1 MRSTLLAGLLL
12 ASLAFAAGCKPAAPT
27 PAAPNAPASAASS
40 GPAASAA
47 APAGAPLD
55 VVAVNTPL
63 AAFAKLIGGDLV
75 DVTMPVPD
83 DRDPA
88 FWAPRAEDVARMQKA
103 AVIVLNGA
111 GHEKWRASTSLPE
124 SRVVDTADRFKSQW
138 IETSEGVTHSHGV
151 EGAHSHKGVAFTT
164 WVDPALAVEQADAIR
179 AAFAKARP
187 DAAATF
193 MANYTTLKT
202 ELESIDR
209 ELEGAIHNQQSLPIV
224 MSHPVYDYLIRRFAL
239 NARTV
244 HWEPEEMPPQEE
256 WDALAALLKEHP
268 ARWMVWEDTPSDA
281 IRAKLLEHGVECVVF
296 RPAGNLGPGAKPEE
310 WLAIQRENA
319 RELAKVYE

>member
-1 MRSTLLAGLLL
+1 MRSPLFAGLLL
-12 ASLAFAAGCKPAAPT
+12 AAVSLTGGCKPAAPT
-27 PAAPNAPASAASS
+27 ATTPAAPSAPGASTSTT
-40 GPAASAA
+40 A
-47 APAGAPLD
+47 APSTAVLD

-63 AAFAKLIGGDLV
+63 AVFAKLIGGDLV
-75 DVTMPVPD
+75 DVTMPVPA

-88 FWAPRAEDVARMQKA
+88 FWSPRAADVERMQKA
-103 AVIVLNGA
+103 AVIILNGA

-124 SRVVDTADRFKSQW
+124 SRVVDSADRFKSQW
-138 IETSEGVTHSHGV
+138 IETSDGVTHSHGV
-151 EGAHSHKGVAFTT
+151 EGAHTHKGVAFTT
-164 WVDPALAVEQADAIR
+164 WIDPSLAVEQADAIR

-193 MANYTTLKT
+193 MTNYTKLKA

-209 ELEGAIHNQQSLPIV
+209 ELESAIHNQQSLPIV
-224 MSHPVYDYLIRRFAL
+224 VSHPVYDYLIRRFAL

-244 HWEPEEMPPQEE
+244 HWEPNEMPPADE

-268 ARWMVWEDTPSDA
+268 ARWMVWEDSPSDA

-296 RPAGNLGPGAKPEE
+296 RPAGNLGPGAKPDE
-310 WLAIQRENA
+310 WLAVQRENA
-319 RELAKVYE
+319 RELARVYE